1 MVMATAIVTTIVVN
15 VRDDDYADCQFCTTW
30 PQASNQLG
38 QLCTESPLGTYR
50 HYAVSTDSNVCA
62 PAGKRILEK
71 GGNAADAIIS
81 VLLCMG
87 VTIPESLGIG
97 GGGLYIVYNGTTH
110 KASFIN
116 ARETAPAA
124 AYPQMYN
131 ETNRVTPKDS
141 SLGPR
146 AIAVP
151 GDMSG
156 YWHLYQ
162 HHGSGKVT
170 WEDLF
175 QDAIKFARYGFTVG
189 EHLED
194 ALYQNHETILKLKAM
209 RDVYLNPATDDLYR
223 VNEIFKQPKLA
234 ETLTNLSKAQDPI
247 KYFQH
252 DIASKIMDDLLHHDD
267 FPKHKP
273 VITLEDFANYKVRV
287 EEPHTAQLKDNIT
300 IYTSQL
306 PGSGHLLS
314 FMLRTM
320 LTYKELYP
328 AATKDPAK
336 AKLFYHRLM
345 ETFKFAY
352 AQRMHL
358 GDDQFDDVKGVLANL
373 TSSKFIDYIAHK
385 IDDSQT
391 HESNS
396 GFYDLKVK
404 LLIMQHIVDNIFNN
418 LII

>member
-1 MVMATAIVTTIVVN
+1 MALVMATAIVTTIVVN
-15 VRDDDYADCQFCTTW
+15 DHNDDYADCQFCT
-30 PQASNQLG
+30 AGDKVNNQLG
-38 QLCTESPLGTYR
+38 QLCTESELGTYE

-87 VTIPESLGIG
+87 VTIPESLGLG
-97 GGGLYIVYNGTTH
+97 GGGLYVVYNATT
-110 KASFIN
+110 KNASFIN

-124 AYPQMYN
+124 AHAQMFN

-151 GDMSG
+151 GDLAG
-156 YWHLYQ
+156 YWYLYE

-175 QDAIKFARYGFTVG
+175 QDAIKFARDGFTVG
-189 EHLED
+189 DHLED
-194 ALYQNHETILKLKAM
+194 ALYQNHEIILKLKAM
-209 RDVYLNPATDDLYR
+209 HDVYLNPATNDLYR

-247 KYFQH
+247 KYFYH
-252 DIASKIMDDLLHHDD
+252 DIASKIMNDLLHNED

-273 VITLEDFANYKVRV
+273 VITLKDFADYTLRV
-287 EEPHTAQLKDNIT
+287 EEPHTAKLKDNIT

-306 PGSGHLLS
+306 PGSGPLLS

-328 AATKDPAK
+328 SATKDSKK
-336 AKLFYHRLM
+336 AQLFYHRLM

-352 AQRMHL
+352 SRRMHL
-358 GDDQFDDVKGVLANL
+358 GDDQFDDVKDVMANL

-385 IDDSQT
+385 IEDNQT

-396 GFYDLKVK
+396 SFYDLKVN
-404 LLIMQHIVDNIFNN
+404 LLII
-418 LII
+418 